1 MGLRERKKE
10 QTRDELA
17 AAAIRLF
24 IERGYDA
31 TPVED
36 IAAAV
41 EVSPRTF
48 FRYYPTKEDVVV
60 ELLRCGAVD
69 LHDEL
74 ASRPDGECLAD
85 ALRAATHRWAELSSE
100 RAANLMQLSRVVRS
114 SPVLRARLEE
124 ERRRG
129 VAVLAELVADRI
141 GVSSAK
147 DDRPA
152 LIATLAMSVISAAI
166 ERWSDAGGEGD
177 LGDYLDVGFDLLK
190 AGLPNPVARPRR
202 HRTAS

>member
-17 AAAIRLF
+17 AAAVRLF

-41 EVSPRTF
+41 DVSPRTF
-48 FRYYPTKEDVVV
+48 FRYYPTKEDVVL

-74 ASRPDGECLAD
+74 ASRPEGECLAD
-85 ALRAATHRWAELSSE
+85 ALRAATLRWAELSSE
-100 RAANLMQLSRVVRS
+100 RAANLLQLTRVVRS
-114 SPVLRARLEE
+114 SPVLRTRLEE
-124 ERRRG
+124 ERRNG
-129 VAVLAELVADRI
+129 LAVLSKLIADRL
-141 GVSSAK
+141 GVSEID

-152 LIATLAMSVISAAI
+152 LIATLAMSVISTAI
-166 ERWSDAGGEGD
+166 ERWSEAGADRE
-177 LGDYLDVGFDLLK
+177 LGTYLDVGFDLLK
-190 AGLPNPVARPRR
+190 GGLPAPTGRKRR
-202 HRTAS
+202 AG